1 MHNCLIP
8 KLKLTIKN
16 DTDVTLNL
24 SSNAIS
30 DSNDET
36 NFPHKL
42 LITWII
48 VNYISRLCKAF
59 ANNTLCNIK
68 FSKPQLKQ
76 KMELT

>member
-30 DSNDET
+30 DSNHET

-42 LITWII
+42 
-48 VNYISRLCKAF
+48 S
-59 ANNTLCNIK
+59 
-68 FSKPQLKQ
+68 
-76 KMELT
+76 LT

>member
-1 MHNCLIP
+1 MHNYLIP

-42 LITWII
+42 LLTLSLII
-48 VNYISRLCKAF
+48 FQGFVKLLQI
-59 ANNTLCNIK
+59 IHHVI
-68 FSKPQLKQ
+68 
-76 KMELT
+76 